1 MKLWKKELENIEELH
16 FLFTK
21 PTFTKTDAAKNSKEQ
36 REFYIPKLNRE
47 RSLYGTEFEITL
59 RNQLSQK
66 AIAKECAD
74 WIRRKVKFK
83 TLPGEFLAG

>member
-1 MKLWKKELENIEELH
+1 
-16 FLFTK
+16 
-21 PTFTKTDAAKNSKEQ
+21 
-36 REFYIPKLNRE
+36 LNRE
-47 RSLYGTEFEITL
+47 RSLYGTEFEIKL